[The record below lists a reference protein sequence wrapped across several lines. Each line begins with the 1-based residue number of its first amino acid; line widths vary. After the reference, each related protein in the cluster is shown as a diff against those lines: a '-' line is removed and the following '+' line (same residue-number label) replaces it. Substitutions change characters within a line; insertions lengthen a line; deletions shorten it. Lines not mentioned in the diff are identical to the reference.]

1 MLRRWL
7 LPLFIFLFALL
18 SLMTLRSIAPTL
30 LQKQAL
36 YFALGAVIFFLTAK
50 ISFQKWLI
58 LSPYVYGL
66 VVVLLILTKIIGK
79 VTRGATSW
87 IPIGSFHVQPS
98 QIAVIATGLFLISLL
113 SKKEIKTWEDFFR
126 LGFLA
131 AIPAAL
137 IFIIPELG
145 TTIIYT
151 FSIASIFFLSKTKP
165 RFLFLSLIVGVCV
178 IVFSWNFLLR
188 AYQKQRITSFLNVN
202 QDQTGGGYNAL
213 QSVIAVGS
221 GQLYGRGIGQGV
233 QSHLRFL
240 PERQTDFVFASF
252 AEEMG
257 SIGAIPVIL
266 LYASGTFFLVL
277 VGISVS
283 KKEERYFCFL
293 TATMIGAQAGINI
306 GMNMGILPITGITLP
321 LFSYG
326 GSSILALC
334 FQLGCVQSILQDFRK
349 KETLYIR

>member
-7 LPLFIFLFALL
+7 LPVFIFLFALL
-18 SLMTLRSIAPTL
+18 SLMTLRSIAPAL

-36 YFALGAVIFFLTAK
+36 YFALGASIFFLTAK
-50 ISFQKWLI
+50 VSFQKWLI

-66 VVVLLILTKIIGK
+66 VIVLLILTKIIGK

-113 SKKEIKTWEDFFR
+113 SKKEIKTWGDFFR

-165 RFLFLSLIVGVCV
+165 RFLVLSFIAGLCV

-188 AYQKQRITSFLNVN
+188 SYQKQRITSFLNVN
-202 QDQTGGGYNAL
+202 QDLIYVSY
-213 QSVIAVGS
+213 QSVKLTLSLPHLLKKWAAS
-221 GQLYGRGIGQGV
+221 GRYLLFCCTRVELFSLCSSEFQ
-233 QSHLRFL
+233 FL
-240 PERQTDFVFASF
+240 KKRNDTFVF
-252 AEEMG
+252 
-257 SIGAIPVIL
+257 
-266 LYASGTFFLVL
+266 
-277 VGISVS
+277 
-283 KKEERYFCFL
+283 
-293 TATMIGAQAGINI
+293 
-306 GMNMGILPITGITLP
+306 
-321 LFSYG
+321 
-326 GSSILALC
+326 
-334 FQLGCVQSILQDFRK
+334 
-349 KETLYIR
+349 